1 MESDRL
7 FLWIAFNVFVFGM
20 LSLDLGVFHRQAH
33 AVGKKEA
40 GVWCL
45 VWVTLAIVFAAGV
58 WKWMGTEKALEFVTG
73 YVIEYSLSVDNIFVF
88 IMIFTYFA
96 VPPAY
101 QHRVLFWG
109 ILGALI
115 MRGIFIWA
123 GALLL
128 QHFHWI
134 IYIFGAFLVF
144 TGIKMLLKQEE
155 HLDVEHNPVIKLLRR
170 IMPISSKYAGQNFF
184 VKEGN
189 KRAATPLF
197 AVLLVVESTDVIFA
211 VDSVPAIFAVT
222 LDPFIVYT
230 SNVFAILG
238 LRSLYFLLAGVM
250 DLFIYLRYGLAV
262 VLALVGIKMMLV
274 DFYKIPIAVSL
285 GVVVG
290 ILLISVIASLI
301 AGRTGSREGSLK
313 ATE

>member
-1 MESDRL
+1 VESERL
-7 FLWIAFNVFVFGM
+7 FLWIAFNVFVLGM

-33 AVGKKEA
+33 AVSKREA
-40 GVWCL
+40 GTWCL
-45 VWVTLAIVFAAGV
+45 VWVTLAVVFAGGV
-58 WKWMGTEKALEFVTG
+58 WKWMGAEKALEFVTG

-88 IMIFTYFA
+88 IMIFTYFT
-96 VPPAY
+96 VPPVY

-128 QHFHWI
+128 QNFHWV

-144 TGIKMLLKQEE
+144 TGIKMLMKEE
-155 HLDVEHNPVIKLLRR
+155 ENLDVEHNPVIKLLRR
-170 IMPISSKYAGQNFF
+170 IMPICAKYEGQKFF
-184 VKEGN
+184 VKQAG

-197 AVLLVVESTDVIFA
+197 AVLLVVESTDLIFA

-222 LDPFIVYT
+222 QDPFIVYT

-250 DLFIYLRYGLAV
+250 DMFIYLRYGLAV
-262 VLALVGIKMMLV
+262 VLAFVGVKMMLV
-274 DFYKIPIAVSL
+274 DFYKIPIGISL

-290 ILLISVIASLI
+290 ILLLSIVASLL
-301 AGRTGSREGSLK
+301 AGRAGSKGAPAK
-313 ATE
+313 AAE